1 MKCLT
6 SLTHPLHDFF
16 ADFLSAAAC
25 GDLCRSVGRNWMV
38 SFLPRQ
44 LTCHHTQQLIGR
56 KFTNFRQLL
65 VITCELPRQETNHL
79 VTTHAPTQVTT
90 IRSWLEESNTF
101 LAAFSD
107 GLWVAEAGNWPFGYD
122 PRSYT
127 SQHRQQL
134 LGGKLSNFRQVL
146 VITRE
151 LPRQE
156 TDPIVTTHTP
166 TQVTTGSSWSG
177 TNLQISGIF

>member
-1 MKCLT
+1 MPHTPYSPLT
-6 SLTHPLHDFF
+6 WFF

-44 LTCHHTQQLIGR
+44 LTCHHTQQLIGG

-65 VITCELPRQETNHL
+65 VITCELPRQETDHS

-90 IRSWLEESNTF
+90 GRHWS
-101 LAAFSD
+101 
-107 GLWVAEAGNWPFGYD
+107 
-122 PRSYT
+122 R
-127 SQHRQQL
+127 
-134 LGGKLSNFRQVL
+134 GKLTNFGQRLVITCELPSQGTDHSVTTHAPTQVTQAATDRENLTNFRQLL
-146 VITRE
+146 VMTCE

-156 TDPIVTTHTP
+156 TDHSVTTHAP
-166 TQVTTGSSWSG
+166 TQVTTGSSW
-177 TNLQISGIF
+177 